1 MSALDKVLAL
11 AGQPATPA
19 PADDPAG
26 DLVLAAR
33 SALEELV
40 ALGADGDGDQDDD
53 GHEGHSTYKALV
65 KKGMDKGRASSMCAK
80 ADKRVK
86 ATRLAETALLVLS
99 ELADPGRD
107 WVEATAGEPSAVMLT
122 SGSTEYADPGYRGRP
137 RFRIGTPAE
146 ARLSLAYCQQDS
158 RMEGYTP
165 EQAAQVRRRV
175 EQAARG
181 YGIALAASEE
191 RIAAGTLLELSVL
204 TAEERRKPSAHTLG
218 DSDDYPIPDEG
229 HLKAAV
235 ARYKEGKLAGHS
247 KSEVAAHIRSR
258 ARALGKTVDLAG
270 PLSLEEAAELV
281 VLAKQ
286 VGDGG
291 IIMNHGPFTGT
302 HAHGHFQSGVHSH
315 PHQHFGDNHHDG
327 GPQHRPGSRPGG
339 RPGW

>member
-1 MSALDKVLAL
+1 MTALDKVLAL
-11 AGQPATPA
+11 AGQPAQPVSA
-19 PADDPAG
+19 EDPAG

-40 ALGADGDGDQDDD
+40 ALDADSDDGDDD

-86 ATRLAETALLVLS
+86 ATRLAETALLALS

-122 SGSTEYADPGYRGRP
+122 SGSAEYADPGYRGRP
-137 RFRIGTPAE
+137 RFRVGTPAD

-158 RMEGYTP
+158 QMAGYTP
-165 EQAAQVRRRV
+165 GQAAQIRHRV
-175 EQAARG
+175 AQAARG
-181 YGIALAASEE
+181 YGIALAASED
-191 RIAAGTLLELSVL
+191 RIAAGALLEMSVL
-204 TAEERRKPSAHTLG
+204 TAEERRKPS
-218 DSDDYPIPDEG
+218 
-229 HLKAAV
+229 
-235 ARYKEGKLAGHS
+235 
-247 KSEVAAHIRSR
+247 AHIRSR

-270 PLSLEEAAELV
+270 PLSLDEAADLV
-281 VLAKQ
+281 VLAKA

-302 HAHGHFQSGVHSH
+302 HAHGHFQSSVHSH

-339 RPGW
+339 RAGY